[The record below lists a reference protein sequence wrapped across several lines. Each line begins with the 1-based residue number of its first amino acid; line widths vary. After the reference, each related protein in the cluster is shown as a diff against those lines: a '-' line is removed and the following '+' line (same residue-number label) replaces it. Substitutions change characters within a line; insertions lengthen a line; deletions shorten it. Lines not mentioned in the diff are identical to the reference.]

1 MGEVGI
7 GVGGGG
13 MTGDEGYAE
22 HGPLLFS
29 IAYRMTGSVSESEDI
44 VQEAFARLT
53 QAVRG
58 GTAVTEPKAYLAR
71 TAARLALN
79 HLRSA
84 RLHRESYVGTWLP
97 EPVLAG
103 PGPQE
108 RAEMADSLSMAFLVV
123 LESLSPTERAVFLLH
138 EVFGYEH
145 QEIAGI
151 AGTSTANSRQILAR
165 ARRHVDEGKPRFEAS
180 RAQREEVAR
189 RFFAAADG
197 GNLDGLLRALA
208 PDVVFYG
215 DGGGK
220 ARAVAAPLHG
230 RDRVA
235 RFLAGLFR
243 RIRKLDASLRIVEAN
258 GQPGA
263 VTCDRDGHVV
273 NVLTLDI
280 ADGQVQ
286 AIRCV
291 VNPDKLRHLGR
302 VSELARELPLAR
314 VSAPVNR
321 PHSVEQGWLRTCS
334 ITRVH
339 PDKRYCSRVDYRKN
353 LP

>member
-1 MGEVGI
+1 MGEVG
-7 GVGGGG
+7 GV
-13 MTGDEGYAE
+13 TDDSYSE
-22 HGPLLFS
+22 HRPLLFS
-29 IAYRMTGSVSESEDI
+29 IAYRMTGSVGDAEDI
-44 VQEAFARLT
+44 VQDAFTRLT
-53 QAVRG
+53 QALRG
-58 GTAVTEPKAYLAR
+58 GTSVTEPKAYLAR
-71 TAARLALN
+71 TTTRLALN

-84 RLHRESYVGTWLP
+84 RVHRESYHGTWLP

-103 PGPQE
+103 PGPEE

-123 LESLSPTERAVFLLH
+123 LESLSPAERAVFLLH

-145 QEIAGI
+145 KEIAEI
-151 AGTSTANSRQILAR
+151 TEVSEANSRQILAR

-197 GNLDGLLRALA
+197 GDLDALLKALA
-208 PDVVFYG
+208 PDVVYYG

-220 ARAVAAPLHG
+220 ARAVAAPVHG
-230 RDRVA
+230 RVRVA

-243 RIRKLDASLRIVEAN
+243 RIRKAGGSVQILEAN

-263 VTCDRDGHVV
+263 VTYDHQGRVV
-273 NVLTLDI
+273 NVIALDI
-280 ADGQVQ
+280 AGGEVQ

-302 VSELARELPLAR
+302 VSELAGEVPPEA
-314 VSAPVNR
+314 
-321 PHSVEQGWLRTCS
+321 G
-334 ITRVH
+334 
-339 PDKRYCSRVDYRKN
+339 
-353 LP
+353 